1 MRFRRGAIGF
11 LAALSVMAACS
22 RKPASIEILPKK
34 VQIFGIDRS
43 QRLTARV
50 LDGKGQPVEL
60 STPDWSSSNDGIVT
74 AEAGGASWRK
84 RRARRWSRPRSRSIT
99 AQVPVEVVDVSI
111 IEVSP
116 PALAITGPAGTAIP
130 VSFTV
135 KDSHGAARRDET
147 RLELDGSEDRD
158 HHAGRARHLRR
169 RGHDDH
175 HREDR
180 RPPGRLRR
188 HGRSAAHRAPRDP
201 AGDGARARRRVAAL
215 RGHGLRARRRRHPR
229 GRGRLQVLQ
238 PGRRDRRSPRESLRA
253 TRPAPRRSAS
263 SSPASTA
270 EATLLVN

>member
-60 STPDWSSSNDGIVT
+60 STPDWSSSNAGIVT
-74 AEAGGASWRK
+74 AEAGGRLVAK
-84 RRARRWSRPRSRSIT
+84 KAGKAMVTATFQGIT

-135 KDSHGAARRDET
+135 KDSHGAPVAMKPAWSSMDPKIATITQDALVTSVAAGTTTIIAKIGDLQGGSDVTVVLRPIA
-147 RLELDGSEDRD
+147 RLEIRPATALGRVSESQHFQVTAYGPDGVAIPE
-158 HHAGRARHLRR
+158 
-169 RGHDDH
+169 
-175 HREDR
+175 
-180 RPPGRLRR
+180 
-188 HGRSAAHRAPRDP
+188 
-201 AGDGARARRRVAAL
+201 VAAVYKSSNPAVASVDPS
-215 RGHGLRARRRRHPR
+215 GIASCHKAGATTIRAELAGQH
-229 GRGRLQVLQ
+229 
-238 PGRRDRRSPRESLRA
+238 
-253 TRPAPRRSAS
+253 
-263 SSPASTA
+263 A